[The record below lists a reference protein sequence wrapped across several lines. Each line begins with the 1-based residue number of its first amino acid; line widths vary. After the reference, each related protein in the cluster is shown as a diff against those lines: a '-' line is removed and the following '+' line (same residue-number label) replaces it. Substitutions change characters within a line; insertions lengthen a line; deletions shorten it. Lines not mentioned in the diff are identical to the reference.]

1 MSYVFSLPHS
11 VRSAY
16 LCHDHLPPPTPG
28 TILSALSLSL
38 QCRYSPS
45 STKPPVSAALNRSTE
60 MQRVR
65 ELLSVGYSRMTDKQN
80 AVLQSG
86 AWNGSGIP
94 KGRVVCSF
102 SGEVARHEEG
112 SNREIRIGQPTA
124 WHTHAPT
131 HTRTHAWQ
139 VPVHT
144 AERGRARRRDGG
156 GYWVVG
162 RMQSAFN
169 PRSSDAESVCE

>member
-1 MSYVFSLPHS
+1 MFKNRSILLHFLCRGSLKTQVSYVFSLPHS

-28 TILSALSLSL
+28 TILLSAPSLSL

-65 ELLSVGYSRMTDKQN
+65 ELSVGYSRMRPDKQN
-80 AVLQSG
+80 AMLQPR

-94 KGRVVCSF
+94 KGLVVCSF
-102 SGEVARHEEG
+102 SGEVARHEAG
-112 SNREIRIGQPTA
+112 SNYEIRIGQPTA

-131 HTRTHAWQ
+131 HTRTHGRYSYTQ
-139 VPVHT
+139 LREG
-144 AERGRARRRDGG
+144 ERGGG
-156 GYWVVG
+156 MRVDTG
-162 RMQSAFN
+162 
-169 PRSSDAESVCE
+169 

>member
-1 MSYVFSLPHS
+1 MYEFLCRGSLKTQMSYVFSLPHS

-28 TILSALSLSL
+28 TILLSALSLSL
-38 QCRYSPS
+38 QCRYSPN

-65 ELLSVGYSRMTDKQN
+65 ELLSVGCSRMTDKQN

-131 HTRTHAWQ
+131 HTRTHGRYSYTQ
-139 VPVHT
+139 LREG
-144 AERGRARRRDGG
+144 ERGGG
-156 GYWVVG
+156 MGVDTG
-162 RMQSAFN
+162 
-169 PRSSDAESVCE
+169 